1 MSMGFSRQEHW
12 SLLPYPLPGAL
23 PDPGVKPESPALQI
37 DSLPTEDI
45 WGAHKGEY
53 WVEEEFQ

>member
-12 SLLPYPLPGAL
+12 SLLPYPLLGAL

-53 WVEEEFQ
+53 